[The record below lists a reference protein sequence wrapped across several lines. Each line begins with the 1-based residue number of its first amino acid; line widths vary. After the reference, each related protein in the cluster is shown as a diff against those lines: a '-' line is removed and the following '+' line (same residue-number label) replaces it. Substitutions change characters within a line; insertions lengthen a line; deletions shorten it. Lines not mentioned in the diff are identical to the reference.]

1 MENSAKEA
9 RRQRVKRLSKLALGI
24 LRRND
29 PVGGFI
35 DLPEG
40 RAFVRQFQFNEFRF
54 SSLQWLDASDARSEL
69 AIRFLGKKVLI
80 IEWTVSGVISVSY
93 KAGDWERDLEQYD
106 RSPALAGRRLCGL
119 SGNLA
124 AMS

>member
-9 RRQRVKRLSKLALGI
+9 RRQRVRRLSKLALGI

-54 SSLQWLDASDARSEL
+54 SSLQWLDASDAEVGACNSLFGEKGLDHR
-69 AIRFLGKKVLI
+69 V
-80 IEWTVSGVISVSY
+80 
-93 KAGDWERDLEQYD
+93 D
-106 RSPALAGRRLCGL
+106 R
-119 SGNLA
+119 
-124 AMS
+124 